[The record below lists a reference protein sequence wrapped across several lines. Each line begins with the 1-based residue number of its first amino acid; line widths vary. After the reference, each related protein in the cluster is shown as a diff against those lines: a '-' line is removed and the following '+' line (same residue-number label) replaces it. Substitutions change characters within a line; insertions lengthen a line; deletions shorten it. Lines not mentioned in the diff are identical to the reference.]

1 MDKLLII
8 GASGHG
14 KVIAS
19 MANDSGAWRSIS
31 FLDDAKV
38 GETVLGFPVIDSTT
52 NAYLYADDFKFIV
65 GIGDVQ
71 IREKITL
78 SLLDI
83 QACMATIIHPSASI
97 GLDVKIGEGTVI
109 MPRVVINPSVTIG
122 KGCIL
127 NTSSSVDHDCVI
139 EDFVHLSPGVILGGS
154 VKVKRNT
161 WMGVGAK
168 VINNI
173 NITNNCIVGAGSVVI
188 DNLKSSGVYV
198 GVPSK
203 LKSERECYEKNMVN

>member
-52 NAYLYADDFKFIV
+52 NAYLYTDDFKFIV

-71 IREKITL
+71 IREKITQ

-127 NTSSSVDHDCVI
+127 NTASSIDHDCEI
-139 EDFVHLSPGVILGGS
+139 DDFVHLSPGAVLGGT
-154 VKVKRNT
+154 VHVGYKT
-161 WMGVGAK
+161 WLGVGSK

-173 NITNNCIVGAGSVVI
+173 DITNDCVIGAGAVVVKDI
-188 DNLKSSGVYV
+188 AFPGIYV
-198 GVPSK
+198 GVPAK
-203 LKSERECYEKNMVN
+203 LLEGVRK